1 MYTYWKCGNLFAAHL
16 EWNSEFGISP
26 FFAIHTCKNEV
37 IIDIPNIRI
46 IVSGSDALNKEQRQ
60 EYWYGPHQGLS
71 KDFARIAENRSRISV
86 AIRCGAR
93 CDFHARRAFDLLS
106 GGGNQTLLSTASRIV
121 GALSNARQ
129 KGEAYGLVHVKIS
142 PHERRRKEIYL
153 TPKGH
158 LFINSIDELLENK
171 KTADSAKPRI
181 ARAL

>member
-1 MYTYWKCGNLFAAHL
+1 MDRIKDFLKIL
-16 EWNSEFGISP
+16 RELQKIDPEFPLQYAVALGVISMR
-26 FFAIHTCKNEV
+26 E
-37 IIDIPNIRI
+37 
-46 IVSGSDALNKEQRQ
+46 
-60 EYWYGPHQGLS
+60 GLS
-71 KDFARIAENRSRISV
+71 ISCLAEETK
-86 AIRCGAR
+86 
-93 CDFHARRAFDLLS
+93 LS
-106 GGGNQTLLSTASRIV
+106 LSTASRIV